1 MQYLEVLEVAKI
13 TGISEQYLR
22 TLCRNERV
30 ANRKEPVSHGSKKT
44 KYYIDIDDEFFK
56 NYSSEKQSETDTEF
70 IETNYVKETKQT
82 EQNQNTSELITNML
96 QEIRYYADAAINSE
110 RNKTKLLEDSERRK
124 DDRLIE
130 LMAENKYLKEKNDL
144 LEKENQQLKQKSFFG
159 IKFNK

>member
-1 MQYLEVLEVAKI
+1 
-13 TGISEQYLR
+13 
-22 TLCRNERV
+22 
-30 ANRKEPVSHGSKKT
+30 
-44 KYYIDIDDEFFK
+44 
-56 NYSSEKQSETDTEF
+56 
-70 IETNYVKETKQT
+70 
-82 EQNQNTSELITNML
+82 ML